1 MTQMASWEFERAVSA
16 DRTSGEGAGEK
27 AGEGAAEGAAGSL
40 VFELNGQ
47 TVRVD
52 DVDPHCT
59 LLEWLRASGRTGT
72 KEGCAEGE
80 CGACAVAFLGRD
92 ELGRPRYEAVNSCL
106 VALPE
111 AHGRTIV
118 SVEGLASR
126 AGPLHP
132 VQQAML
138 ETGGSQCGYCTP
150 GFVMSLF
157 AEYYRPDRDG
167 YDPEAISGNLCR
179 CTGYRPIIDA
189 ARGLGPPLADDPWLA
204 AAAACPV
211 AALPAL
217 DYRPDRGSQPRPQ
230 RDAALAVPA
239 RPFLRP
245 ASIAAVFDALERHPD
260 GVLLAGGTDV
270 MVAVNQR
277 HVRHPALV
285 SLAAVAELQ
294 RLEWRADEVVLGA
307 GLSLSRIEREL
318 QGRGAELALLHE
330 LLPLFSSRLIRN
342 RATLGGNLATAS
354 PIGDGAPALLA
365 LRAELSLVS
374 ARGRRRLPLS
384 EFFTGYRQTALA
396 PGELIESV
404 HLPRPLPRVQRFYK
418 VSKRRLDDI
427 SSVAAAF
434 TLELDATG
442 RVERSSFA
450 YGGIAAVPL
459 RAFEL
464 ERLAAG
470 RAWDA
475 NTVAD
480 LARAARELGT
490 PLSDHRASADYR
502 RAMIGSLLERFYADT
517 SGTAEVAR

>member
-1 MTQMASWEFERAVSA
+1 MTQMAPSSESV
-16 DRTSGEGAGEK
+16 
-27 AGEGAAEGAAGSL
+27 

-47 TVRVD
+47 NVIVD

-59 LLEWLRASGRTGT
+59 LLEWLRASGRTGA

-80 CGACAVAFLGRD
+80 CGACAVAFISRD
-92 ELGRPRYEAVNSCL
+92 ELGKWRYEAVNSCL

-111 AHGRTIV
+111 AHGRAVV
-118 SVEGLASR
+118 SVEGLAS
-126 AGPLHP
+126 ASGPLHP

-138 ETGGSQCGYCTP
+138 ESGGSQCGYCTP

-157 AEYYRPDRDG
+157 AEYYRPGRDG

-189 ARGLGPPLADDPWLA
+189 ARRLAPAPADDRWLA
-204 AAAACPV
+204 AAAARPV
-211 AALPAL
+211 AALPPLA
-217 DYRPDRGSQPRPQ
+217 YCPEPGPKRQ
-230 RDAALAVPA
+230 AAIGAPA
-239 RPFLRP
+239 RRFLRP
-245 ASIAAVFDALERHPD
+245 ESLEAVFEALERHP
-260 GVLLAGGTDV
+260 GSVLLAGGTDL
-270 MVAVNQR
+270 MVASNQR
-277 HVRHPALV
+277 QVRYPTLL
-285 SLAAVAELQ
+285 SLAAVPELQ
-294 RLEWRADEVVLGA
+294 RVEWHAGEVVLGA
-307 GLSLSRIEREL
+307 GISLSRIEREL
-318 QGRGAELALLHE
+318 QGERGAAFALLHE

-365 LRAELSLVS
+365 LGAELSLAS

-384 EFFTGYRQTALA
+384 EFFTGYRQTALL
-396 PGELIESV
+396 PGELIECV
-404 HLPRPLPRVQRFYK
+404 HLPRPLPRLQRFYK
-418 VSKRRLDDI
+418 VSKRVMDDI

-434 TLELDATG
+434 TIELDGAG
-442 RVERSSFA
+442 RVERSTFA

-470 RAWDA
+470 RTWDA
-475 NTVAD
+475 ETVAE
-480 LARAARELGT
+480 LVCAARQLGT

-502 RAMIGSLLERFYADT
+502 RAMVGNLIERFHADT
-517 SGTAEVAR
+517 ARAAQAAG